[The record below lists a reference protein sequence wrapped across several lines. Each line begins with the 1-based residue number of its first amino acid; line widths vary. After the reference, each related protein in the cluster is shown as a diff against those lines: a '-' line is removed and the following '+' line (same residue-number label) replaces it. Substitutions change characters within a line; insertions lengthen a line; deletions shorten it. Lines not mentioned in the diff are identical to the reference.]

1 MHCQGWQ
8 VHNQT
13 STKDNF
19 LSTNFLS
26 DAKKKKKKKISYS
39 LKKTSI
45 VIQPNDSALEN

>member
-26 DAKKKKKKKISYS
+26 DAKKKKISYS